1 VRADYH
7 ALYSKHVD
15 ELFYAPADCRSQ
27 RAQVLFSEWQAD
39 IKNRIATLRAKQRGE
54 GHDLTQREARALA
67 GEWYCWYVDQHEE
80 NPGEPRRWA
89 KLREI
94 LFLLLEDAGGDP
106 ETLEIDMKAPEV
118 REEIH
123 PRLADE
129 AKTAQFLVSK
139 GEALT
144 PAAMAMFLDA
154 VIDEFLQATE
164 LLRRRAAGDY
174 SPDQHLHTLA
184 EYRKAAPQSAAPGSG
199 KTAMQLF
206 EGYISASNLALGS
219 VVRWRVVFTTL
230 DKHLAG
236 RDFDALSDDEA
247 QRWVAALVTRKR
259 SPFTVMTIWV
269 TALKAVGKWAV
280 KQRQIARNPFA
291 DCSVSVPKKTRH
303 RETKAFSTEEIRLI
317 LSSASAIKNTR
328 RPAVAARR
336 WVPWI
341 CAYSGAR
348 AGEITQLRGQDVIER
363 DGITALRI
371 TPDAGSVKTR
381 ETRTVPIH
389 EHLIEQGFLHYVK
402 AKGRGPLFFDPAP
415 TDATDTDITN
425 PKRPRAVQ
433 VRSRLGI
440 WVRSLGI
447 ADGEVSPTHGWRH
460 SFKQIAA
467 RHNISDRV
475 SDAITGH
482 APPTE
487 GRAYG
492 APTLEDM
499 ANALKLFPRYK
510 VDLGGDEAPRV
521 SEGTESIVEQIR
533 DTHCETSAAPIGI
546 SRIDGVDLT

>member
-1 VRADYH
+1 
-7 ALYSKHVD
+7 
-15 ELFYAPADCRSQ
+15 
-27 RAQVLFSEWQAD
+27 VLFSEWQAD

-94 LFLLLEDAGGDP
+94 LFLLIEDAGGDP

-118 REEIH
+118 REEIY

-174 SPDQHLHTLA
+174 SPDQHLHMLA

-389 EHLIEQGFLHYVK
+389 EHLIEQGFLDYVK

-467 RHNISDRV
+467 R
-475 SDAITGH
+475 
-482 APPTE
+482 P
-487 GRAYG
+487 G
-492 APTLEDM
+492 A
-499 ANALKLFPRYK
+499 AR
-510 VDLGGDEAPRV
+510 
-521 SEGTESIVEQIR
+521 
-533 DTHCETSAAPIGI
+533 TSAGTAHTQPAFQRLRWCAR
-546 SRIDGVDLT
+546 SSNRPQPT